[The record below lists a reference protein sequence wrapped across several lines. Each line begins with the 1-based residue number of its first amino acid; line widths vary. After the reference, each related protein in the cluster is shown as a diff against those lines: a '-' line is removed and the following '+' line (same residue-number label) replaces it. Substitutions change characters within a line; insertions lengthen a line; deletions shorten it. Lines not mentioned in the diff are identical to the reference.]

1 MQKEKE
7 VARLQTELLK
17 YTAQVPTEN
26 REAVRFHMLVDC
38 PFIDLQSQEEQAKR
52 ERDRVKWNTLMDEI
66 SKLKVQVNHS
76 CFRSNC

>member
-1 MQKEKE
+1 M
-7 VARLQTELLK
+7 ARLQTELLK

-26 REAVRFHMLVDC
+26 REAVRFHMLEDW

-76 CFRSNC
+76 CFRSNR